1 MKKYNY
7 YEEVKNDVLNY
18 INENEISLSNYEDLE
33 DMEETLRDTMWA
45 VDSVTGNASGSYT
58 FNRLEARGYVVE
70 NLELLS
76 EACSELC
83 IPSET
88 VGDKLMDEEWEW
100 MDVIIRC
107 YVLDVA
113 ISDALEEIE
122 K

>member
-88 VGDKLMDEEWEW
+88 VGDKLMDEEREW

>member
-1 MKKYNY
+1 MRKYDY
-7 YEEVKNDVLNY
+7 YEEVKTDVLNY
-18 INENEISLSNYEDLE
+18 IDENEISLSDYEDLE
-33 DMEETLRDTMWA
+33 DMEETLMDTLWA

-58 FNRLEARGYVVE
+58 FNRIQAREYVVE

-88 VGDKLMDEEWEW
+88 VGDKLMGEEWEW

-107 YVLDVA
+107 YVLGVA
-113 ISDALEEIE
+113 VSDALEEIE